1 MTNNIVNLIM
11 QMMTNGQN
19 PNQVVEQIISK
30 NPQAQ
35 VLFNQMKQSGMS
47 IKDFTLQFAKQ
58 NNIRNVIKLFVCMFL
73 LSFITFKD
81 VATWGWAGAVLVFF
95 KMMWIFTKFQLA

>member
-35 VLFNQMKQSGMS
+35 ILFNQMKQSGMS
-47 IKDFTLQFAKQ
+47 IKDFTLQYAKQ
-58 NNIRNVIKLFVCMFL
+58 NNINIEEILNILSQKGIKL
-73 LSFITFKD
+73 
-81 VATWGWAGAVLVFF
+81 
-95 KMMWIFTKFQLA
+95 

>member
-35 VLFNQMKQSGMS
+35 ILFNQMKQSGMS

-58 NNIRNVIKLFVCMFL
+58 NNINIDQILNTLSQKGIKL
-73 LSFITFKD
+73 
-81 VATWGWAGAVLVFF
+81 
-95 KMMWIFTKFQLA
+95 

>member
-58 NNIRNVIKLFVCMFL
+58 NNINIETILNSLSQRGIKL
-73 LSFITFKD
+73 
-81 VATWGWAGAVLVFF
+81 
-95 KMMWIFTKFQLA
+95 